1 MIIINL
7 MGGLGNQ
14 LFQYAAA
21 RRLSIINKT
30 ELKIDESNF
39 RKLTSNSEHSFQL
52 TCFNISARQATTSE
66 ISRIIRPTNY
76 LARAIGTVFGASPLK
91 LQSKTIFREPEG
103 SKFKPA
109 FLEQTGD
116 KYLIGYYNSYKY
128 FEPIRNVLID
138 EYQPREKISLQG
150 QELLRLIESTNSI
163 SLHIRRGDYI
173 NDLDVYKSIEGIIT
187 DRFYSNAVE
196 FIASKLEAPHFFIF
210 SNDMAWVRQHFR
222 IPHQTTF
229 VDFNT
234 AQRGFE
240 DLWLMSR
247 CKHNITAGGS
257 TFSWWA
263 AYLNT
268 NSNKIVVRT
277 ERVSNDAKYNHPEDY
292 FPPEWAVVTS

>member
-21 RRLSIINKT
+21 KRLSIINNA
-30 ELKIDESNF
+30 ELRIDESNF
-39 RKLTSNSEHSFQL
+39 KKLTSNSEHSFQL
-52 TCFNISARQATTSE
+52 TCFNISACQATKSE
-66 ISRIIRPTNY
+66 ISKVIRPTNY
-76 LARAIGTVFGASPLK
+76 LARAINTVFGASPLK
-91 LQSKTIFREPEG
+91 SKSKAIFREPEG
-103 SKFKPA
+103 SSFKPDI
-109 FLEQTGD
+109 LEQTGD

-138 EYQPREKISLQG
+138 EYRPREEISPQG
-150 QELLRLIESTNSI
+150 QDLLKVIESTNSV
-163 SLHIRRGDYI
+163 SLHIRRGDYVD
-173 NDLDVYKSIEGIIT
+173 NPDVYKCIEGIIT
-187 DRFYSNAVE
+187 DRFYLNAVE
-196 FIASKLEAPHFFIF
+196 FIAAKIEAPHFFIF

-222 IPHQTTF
+222 ISHQSTF

-247 CKHNITAGGS
+247 CRHNITAGGS

-263 AYLNT
+263 AYLNP
-268 NSNKIVVRT
+268 NIDKLVVRS
-277 ERVSNDAKYNHPEDY
+277 EQVSNDFKYNYPEDY
-292 FPPEWAVVTS
+292 FPPEWVAVKS